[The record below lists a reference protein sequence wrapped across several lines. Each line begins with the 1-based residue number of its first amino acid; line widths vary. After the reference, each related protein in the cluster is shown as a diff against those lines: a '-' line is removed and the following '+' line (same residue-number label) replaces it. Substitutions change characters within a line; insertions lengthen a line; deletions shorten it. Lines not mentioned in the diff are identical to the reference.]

1 MRPQQRS
8 VRVPSGC
15 SDHGHAQV
23 VGLAG
28 CGLAVGVQPMDA
40 EGQRVAPA
48 GTARPAHLTVFEPDL
63 PVGPV
68 EQSVGDTPAPRDDRF
83 RSPELIDPLQRVS
96 RVIGTCDVDPER
108 LDRPQSSV
116 DT

>member
-40 EGQRVAPA
+40 EGQRVAPTR
-48 GTARPAHLTVFEPDL
+48 TARPAQLTVFETDL
-63 PVGPV
+63 PVRPV
-68 EQSVGDTPAPRDDRF
+68 QQSVGDAPAPCDNRF
-83 RSPELIDPLQRVS
+83 GSPQLVDPLQRVS

-108 LDRPQSSV
+108 LDRSQSSV